1 MSIVL
6 VVFPGAPKPTSEAMR
21 AEQRLDEAI
30 EMRILELV
38 SHSEDND
45 FGQVLQRL
53 LSSDIEGLPPAGLAS
68 KRALIEKIYKRLCPE
83 QAGTVSPSYICDID

>member
-68 KRALIEKIYKRLCPE
+68 K
-83 QAGTVSPSYICDID
+83 